1 LFRFTGAIRAGG
13 GDVSLLEG
21 GALYEDCTL
30 FPEES
35 VTDLAGNPRTR
46 PSATGVP
53 IKARFQPVSYN
64 SAGAG
69 VQESESVGFQTQ
81 MVYAVRFPNGTPQ
94 IGAQAE
100 IEWRG
105 CRYAMTG
112 DANHY
117 NSSPRTSHDIYFVE
131 RR

>member
-1 LFRFTGAIRAGG
+1 LV
-13 GDVSLLEG
+13 VSLLGG

-30 FPEES
+30 FPEEEIR
-35 VTDLAGNPRTR
+35 DIDGNPRTR
-46 PSATGVP
+46 PSLIGVP

-81 MVYAVRFPNGTPQ
+81 MIYAVRFPSGTPQ

-100 IEWRG
+100 ILWRG
-105 CRYAMTG
+105 ARYAFTG